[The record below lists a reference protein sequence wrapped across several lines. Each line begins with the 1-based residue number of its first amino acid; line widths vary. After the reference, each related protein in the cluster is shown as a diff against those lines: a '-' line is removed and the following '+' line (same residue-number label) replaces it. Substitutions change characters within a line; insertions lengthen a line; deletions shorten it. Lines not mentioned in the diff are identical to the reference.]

1 MNCNLR
7 KPAGRASAPPDH
19 GAPDRGIASAGENL
33 IIAAVTMA
41 EAVLSLLDLDRL
53 RASPLCRD
61 PFDFVVVEEFV
72 RPEHLSAIVGDF
84 PALGQHG
91 SFPLNGQ
98 PCGAAFARLA
108 AELEGDALRRAV
120 AAKFAIDLEGRPTMI
135 TLRGYSDGKDGRIHT
150 DSATKLITLL
160 LYMNPAWEEAAG
172 RLRLLRRADDLDDFV
187 AEIPPVAGTMVA
199 FRRTANSFHGHH
211 AHIGARRSIQL
222 NWVTDA
228 AVVRRELLRH
238 RWSARLKSLNP
249 FA

>member
-108 AELEGDALRRAV
+108 AELEGD
-120 AAKFAIDLEGRPTMI
+120 
-135 TLRGYSDGKDGRIHT
+135 
-150 DSATKLITLL
+150 
-160 LYMNPAWEEAAG
+160 
-172 RLRLLRRADDLDDFV
+172 
-187 AEIPPVAGTMVA
+187 
-199 FRRTANSFHGHH
+199 
-211 AHIGARRSIQL
+211 
-222 NWVTDA
+222 
-228 AVVRRELLRH
+228 
-238 RWSARLKSLNP
+238 
-249 FA
+249 